1 MKYYLYIIK
10 TLDDKLYCGITTD
23 VLRRFNEHLNLKT
36 GAKYLRAHKP
46 KEIVL
51 VMEFDDKSSALK
63 EEYRIKKTL
72 SRDEKLALIAQFE
85 PFTKKFLKNA

>member
-23 VLRRFNEHLNLKT
+23 VKRRFEEHCNSKL

-46 KEIVL
+46 EKIVM
-51 VMEFDDKSSALK
+51 VCEFDDKISAMK

-72 SRDEKLALIAQFE
+72 SRKEKLALIEENFE
-85 PFTKKFLKNA
+85 STKKFLFNA

>member
-23 VLRRFNEHLNLKT
+23 VKRRFEQHKNSV

-51 VMEFDDKSSALK
+51 VMEFCDKPEALK

-72 SRDEKLALIAQFE
+72 SRSQKIALIE
-85 PFTKKFLKNA
+85 ENLEFTKKFLSNA

>member
-10 TLDDKLYCGITTD
+10 TLDYKLYCGITTD
-23 VLRRFNEHLNLKT
+23 VLRRFEEHLNSKL

-51 VMEFDDKSSALK
+51 VMEFNDKSSALK

-72 SRDEKLALIAQFE
+72 TREEKLELIAQHE
-85 PFTKKFLKNA
+85 DFTKNFLSNA

>member
-10 TLDDKLYCGITTD
+10 TLDDKLYCGITTN
-23 VLRRFNEHLNLKT
+23 VLRRFDEHLHSKL

-51 VMEFDDKSSALK
+51 VMEFEDKSSALK

-72 SRDEKLALIAQFE
+72 TRQEKLELVLENQE
-85 PFTKKFLKNA
+85 FTKNYLSNA